1 MIMSN
6 IDNLS
11 NIGYLNNSLVKKSMQ
26 RAGREIKSKKTP
38 HLNQLIMNLSGGNQ
52 QKGTDCPL
60 AAQ

>member
-11 NIGYLNNSLVKKSMQ
+11 KLGYVNSALIKKVCNEQVQKLSV
-26 RAGREIKSKKTP
+26 KTP

-52 QKGTDCPL
+52 QKGIDCPL